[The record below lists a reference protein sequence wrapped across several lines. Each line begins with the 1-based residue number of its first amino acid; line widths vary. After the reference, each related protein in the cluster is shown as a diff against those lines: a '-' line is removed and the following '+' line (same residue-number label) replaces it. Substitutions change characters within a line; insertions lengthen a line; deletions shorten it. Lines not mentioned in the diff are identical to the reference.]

1 MSGEPSLGCVCV
13 VRRGRGRLLRGLV
26 WRGRYRRRGRRMSRK
41 FFVGVS
47 SVGVGIGEGEGGGLV
62 VAGGGGEFEWAEEYF
77 EVEAE
82 GVEGGHEGDEEAEDA
97 EIEAGAF
104 GRVDGVA
111 DDFVLGEEAGE
122 GRGRRR
128 ERGSR

>member
-1 MSGEPSLGCVCV
+1 MALWGVDGIDGVGGGC
-13 VRRGRGRLLRGLV
+13 
-26 WRGRYRRRGRRMSRK
+26 SRK

-47 SVGVGIGEGEGGGLV
+47 SVGMGVGEGEGGGLM

-97 EIEAGAF
+97 EKKPGP
-104 GRVDGVA
+104 
-111 DDFVLGEEAGE
+111 
-122 GRGRRR
+122 
-128 ERGSR
+128 